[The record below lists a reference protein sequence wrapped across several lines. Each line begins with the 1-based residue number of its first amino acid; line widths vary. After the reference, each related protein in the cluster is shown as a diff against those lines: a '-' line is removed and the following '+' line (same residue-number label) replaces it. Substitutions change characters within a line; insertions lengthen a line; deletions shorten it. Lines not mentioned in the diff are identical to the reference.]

1 MSEIYP
7 INHKIIKTHRLCE
20 AVCELFGY
28 ARDDEQVGTEFSRAH
43 GLSKVD
49 ECPMTKILTEK

>member
-1 MSEIYP
+1 MSEINP

-28 ARDDEQVGTEFSRAH
+28 ARDDE
-43 GLSKVD
+43 
-49 ECPMTKILTEK
+49 